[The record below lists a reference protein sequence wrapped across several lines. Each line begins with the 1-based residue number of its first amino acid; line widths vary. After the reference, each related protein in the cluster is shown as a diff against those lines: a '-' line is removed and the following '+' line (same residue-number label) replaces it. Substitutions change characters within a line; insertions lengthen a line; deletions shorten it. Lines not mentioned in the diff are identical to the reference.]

1 MLERKKLGPQEALTI
16 TDSRRRPTCG
26 IEADFFTVDRVGKE
40 AETAELNR
48 GPTHLRNTCRRLC
61 PETVPWHCCRTGL
74 DRALGFEVS

>member
-48 GPTHLRNTCRRLC
+48 GPTHFVIPAGGYAQRPYLG
-61 PETVPWHCCRTGL
+61 TVA
-74 DRALGFEVS
+74 ALGWIAP